1 MHLFEP
7 LKEVMLTYLPA
18 EQIKLVELAYKI
30 AREAH
35 AGQSRSS
42 GEPYITH
49 PVSVAHILAEM
60 HLDHETLMAA
70 LLHDVIEDTPVTKEQ
85 LASECGPAVAELVAG
100 VSKLDK
106 LKFRDHKEAQAENF
120 RKMVMAMVQDI
131 RVILIKLADR
141 THNMRTLGALRP
153 DKRRRIARETLE
165 IFSPIANRL
174 GIHSI
179 KTELEELG
187 FEALYPM
194 RARVL
199 RESVKRARGN
209 RKEVV
214 DSIQAEINGRLQD
227 AGIDVQVKGRQKNLY
242 SIYNKMA
249 KKELQFHEVMDI
261 YAFRVIV
268 RDIDTCY
275 RALGQMHSLYKP
287 RPGRFKDYIAIPKTN
302 GYQSLHTSL
311 IGPHGVPVEV
321 QIRTSY
327 MDQMADKG
335 VAAHWAYK
343 QDGDSSGTTAQ
354 VRAQRWMKSLL
365 ELQQSAGSSFEF
377 IESVKTDLFPDEIY
391 VFTPDG
397 RILELPTGA
406 TPVDLAYA
414 VHTDVGHHCVGARV
428 DRQPYPLSRPLS
440 SGQTV
445 EIITTPSARPNAAW
459 LNFVVTSRAR
469 TKIRQFLKNRRSEE
483 SLVLGRRLLVHALG
497 NRKLEEIPAENLAK
511 VLEDTR
517 HDSLDGLLTD
527 IGLGNAMS
535 VVIARR
541 LQGKADELNLGEG
554 HRSSRK
560 MPIRGADGMLVTF
573 ANCCRPIPGDHIIAH
588 ISPGKGL
595 VVHQESCPNI
605 RHYGREP
612 DKYLP
617 VQWDADIV
625 SEQEFRTGIQVEVI
639 NHQGVLAQL
648 ANVIA
653 ATGANIHSISTEE
666 KDARVYQVN
675 LLITT
680 KSRVHL
686 ANIMRKIRVM
696 ADVLRVSRN
705 RHRHREHT

>member
-1 MHLFEP
+1 MYLFQS
-7 LKEVMLTYLPA
+7 LKDLISTYLPA
-18 EQIKLVELAYKI
+18 EQVALVQHAYLT
-30 AREAH
+30 ARDAH
-35 AGQSRSS
+35 EGQSRSS

-49 PVSVAHILAEM
+49 PVAVARILADM

-70 LLHDVIEDTPVTKEQ
+70 LLHDVIEDTPVTKDQ
-85 LASECGPAVAELVAG
+85 LAEMYGSAVAELVSG

-141 THNMRTLGALRP
+141 THNMRTLGSLRP

-165 IFSPIANRL
+165 IFAPIANRL

-194 RARVL
+194 RSRVL

-209 RKEVV
+209 RKEII
-214 DSIQAEINGRLQD
+214 DSIKEEIGGRLEEVQIGAEI
-227 AGIDVQVKGRQKNLY
+227 KGREKHLY
-242 SIYNKMA
+242 SIYTKMV
-249 KKELQFHEVMDI
+249 KKEVQFHEVMDI

-275 RALGQMHSLYKP
+275 RVLGQMHSLYKP

-311 IGPHGVPVEV
+311 VGPHGVPVEV
-321 QIRTSY
+321 QIRTEY

-343 QDGDSSGTTAQ
+343 QDGDTSGTTAQ
-354 VRAQRWMKSLL
+354 RRAQRWMKSLL

-391 VFTPDG
+391 VFTPEG
-397 RILELPTGA
+397 RILELPAGA
-406 TPVDLAYA
+406 TPVDFAYA
-414 VHTDVGHHCVGARV
+414 VHTDIGHACVGARV
-428 DRQPYPLSRPLS
+428 DRQPYPLSRPLN
-440 SGQTV
+440 SGQTI
-445 EIITTPSARPNAAW
+445 EIITAPSARPNAAW

-469 TKIRQFLKNRRSEE
+469 TKIRQFLKNLRSEE
-483 SLVLGRRLLVHALG
+483 SIVLGRRLLGHALG
-497 NRKLEEIPAENLAK
+497 GKRLEEISPDNIKK
-511 VLEDTR
+511 VLLDTK
-517 HDSLDGLLTD
+517 HETLDGLLAD

-541 LQGKADELNLGEG
+541 LLGNVEELNLE
-554 HRSSRK
+554 HTLPQHVRK
-560 MPIRGADGMLVTF
+560 LPIKGADGMLVTF
-573 ANCCRPIPGDHIIAH
+573 ANCCRPIPGDPIIAH

-595 VVHQESCPNI
+595 VIHLESCRNI
-605 RHYGREP
+605 RGYSKEP

-617 VQWDADIV
+617 VQWDPEVTGDH
-625 SEQEFRTGIQVEVI
+625 EFRTGIQIEVI

-648 ANVIA
+648 ANTIA
-653 ATGANIHSISTEE
+653 ATGANIQGISTEE

-680 KSRVHL
+680 KSRIHL
-686 ANIMRKIRVM
+686 ADVMRKIRVM
-696 ADVLRVSRN
+696 PDVLRVSRS
-705 RHRHREHT
+705 RQ